1 MTGLI
6 IFLVTLYLIIT
17 PLAATLWPNRKL
29 VLIVWAIPAIIVY
42 PLLWQWPGF
51 MAVAIGM
58 ATILVYLR
66 ALDAHASFSGD
77 ERQRYALYCH
87 WLLPHDSEIRLADS
101 LNKRLFRLLRGVLFV
116 LFALGLLSLGKQL
129 ELWREYPY
137 LDDVM
142 MAFELGFGFVGVIE
156 VITVVFMSLGIQ
168 HFLVD
173 SFSANFFLAPSLRD
187 FWTKWWNRPTSGV
200 LNRGIFLP
208 SGGRSNRVRGLMLV
222 FFACGLMHAAPLVL
236 AGEQRLLWFILALAT
251 MGFFM
256 IQAVALS
263 LEHLLPRKYRK
274 GVFARAYFYLVMLIA
289 LPLYPSSAMIALGA
303 HNRPPETATILRLT
317 GLLANEKQRVSADYN
332 QQVY

>member
-6 IFLVTLYLIIT
+6 IFLTTLYLIIT
-17 PLAATLWPNRKL
+17 PLAAILWPNRKL
-29 VLIVWAIPAIIVY
+29 VLFVWAIPAIIVY

-58 ATILVYLR
+58 GTLLIYLR
-66 ALDAHASFSGD
+66 ALDAHASFAGNESD
-77 ERQRYALYCH
+77 HYVLYCH
-87 WLLPHDSEIRLADS
+87 WILPHDTEIKVADP
-101 LNKRLFRLLRGVLFV
+101 LNKRLIRFVRGCLFI
-116 LFALGLLSLGKQL
+116 LFALALLSLGKQL

-137 LDDVM
+137 LDDLM

-156 VITVVFMSLGIQ
+156 VITVVLMSLGLQ

-173 SFSANFFLAPSLRD
+173 SFSADFVLAPSLRD

-208 SGGRSNRVRGLMLV
+208 AGGRRKRVRGLMLV

-236 AGEQRLLWFILALAT
+236 AGEQRMIWFILALAT

-263 LEHLLPRKYRK
+263 LEHVFPRKFRK
-274 GVFARAYFYLVMLIA
+274 GMFARAYFYLVMLIA

-303 HNRPPETATILRLT
+303 HNRPPESATILKLT
-317 GLLANEKQRVSADYN
+317 GFINKQTHFN
-332 QQVY
+332 